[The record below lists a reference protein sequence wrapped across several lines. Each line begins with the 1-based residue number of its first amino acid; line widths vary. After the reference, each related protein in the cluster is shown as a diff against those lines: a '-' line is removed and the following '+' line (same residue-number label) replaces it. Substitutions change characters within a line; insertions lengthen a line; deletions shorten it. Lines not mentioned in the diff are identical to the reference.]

1 MFSSEERRKKKI
13 YRERLNEFK
22 EEFSKIMLD
31 PSMSNPI
38 IGQNPTASFSWN
50 TLDLWAT
57 AIMMDEAK
65 TLSRLTRW
73 LIVLSTVLS
82 VLTFILAYPLIS
94 GVLAGLK

>member
-1 MFSSEERRKKKI
+1 MFLLSRLSKENRNKRRLWKQNLKA
-13 YRERLNEFK
+13 FK
-22 EEFSKIMLD
+22 QNFEKTMIDWKMADSQPSGWNIM
-31 PSMSNPI
+31 
-38 IGQNPTASFSWN
+38 
-50 TLDLWAT
+50 DLWAT

-82 VLTFILAYPLIS
+82 VLTFVLAYPLIT

>member
-1 MFSSEERRKKKI
+1 M
-13 YRERLNEFK
+13 
-22 EEFSKIMLD
+22 
-31 PSMSNPI
+31 
-38 IGQNPTASFSWN
+38 
-50 TLDLWAT
+50 DLWAT

-82 VLTFILAYPLIS
+82 VLTFVLAYPLIT